1 MGKPVVVKKKKKS
14 FLYLYTPITF
24 RTVKKN
30 FLKRK
35 GIFVIFLLTDETHLN
50 ASLIKLIKNLIT
62 MKKKK
67 ILNLEQFIQFRDL
80 FKLVI
85 KNLNPF
91 KKYENYFLNNSVID
105 GMNFKNEIVDLYD
118 KSVINRAK
126 LEIYSSA
133 IPRFLSTY
141 EIKMINL
148 YLFEYNFGFFL
159 ARSIR
164 EHSKKI
170 KITGYQHG
178 IFSDQL
184 TWFDLILS
192 SKFKNIYLPDYILSS
207 NKFSLKDYKSKLHK
221 KISLKLKK
229 GENKNFLNSIKIEKK
244 IKWDSSSSRNPRH
257 KRYLLFY

>member
-1 MGKPVVVKKKKKS
+1 
-14 FLYLYTPITF
+14 
-24 RTVKKN
+24 
-30 FLKRK
+30 
-35 GIFVIFLLTDETHLN
+35 
-50 ASLIKLIKNLIT
+50 
-62 MKKKK
+62 
-67 ILNLEQFIQFRDL
+67 
-80 FKLVI
+80 
-85 KNLNPF
+85 
-91 KKYENYFLNNSVID
+91 
-105 GMNFKNEIVDLYD
+105 MNFKNEIVDLYD

-244 IKWDSSSSRNPRH
+244 SNGILVLPGTHDIKDIYYFIKNKYSFSN
-257 KRYLLFY
+257 KKVFYFKLHPKINLILMRMRD